1 MYPISGNSVPGRG
14 AIPVPEFQSARNQS
28 EDFLRH
34 FGFRESPFG
43 VTTEPMY
50 RAVIRVMSLAITLP
64 ITMASQATI
73 PQQQT
78 PYPAGLPSVESTP
91 QEQTPASTGI
101 PSSKSTGNKP
111 EVDLSSSTDSRAPSQ
126 PTLLTRASGNDGI
139 RLASG
144 DLLLVNVFGASDYN
158 HEVRVATDGFVNLPL
173 IGAVSVAGLTPREVA
188 ADLQT
193 RFSKG
198 GYFNNPEVSVFVK
211 EYSTQG
217 ISVLGEVQKPGV
229 YPLLGSR
236 TLFDV
241 LSAASGT
248 TQTAGNKVY
257 ITHRDRPQQPE
268 VVKLTYDA
276 SGVVQS
282 NVPVLPGD
290 TVIVQKAG
298 MVYVVGN
305 VQKPTGIVMVDPS
318 LTVLKAIALA
328 QGIAPNASLDKARLV
343 RKTSDGQIAIP
354 LQLKKMLAAKI
365 PDMRVE
371 PEDVIFV
378 PNSTASSAFKRSL
391 ELALQT
397 VSGIAIYRPY

>member
-1 MYPISGNSVPGRG
+1 
-14 AIPVPEFQSARNQS
+14 
-28 EDFLRH
+28 
-34 FGFRESPFG
+34 
-43 VTTEPMY
+43 MY
-50 RAVIRVMSLAITLP
+50 RAVIRVMSLAIALP

-91 QEQTPASTGI
+91 QEQTPALTGI

-111 EVDLSSSTDSRAPSQ
+111 EVDISSSTDSRAPSQ

-268 VVKLTYDA
+268 VVKLTYDG

>member
-1 MYPISGNSVPGRG
+1 MPP
-14 AIPVPEFQSARNQS
+14 
-28 EDFLRH
+28 
-34 FGFRESPFG
+34 
-43 VTTEPMY
+43 T
-50 RAVIRVMSLAITLP
+50 
-64 ITMASQATI
+64 
-73 PQQQT
+73 
-78 PYPAGLPSVESTP
+78 GLPSAES
-91 QEQTPASTGI
+91 AG
-101 PSSKSTGNKP
+101 KKP
-111 EVDLSSSTDSRAPSQ
+111 EVDSTGAPATASQ
-126 PTLLTRASGNDGI
+126 PILLTRASVNDGI
-139 RLASG
+139 RLGSG
-144 DLLLVNVFGASDYN
+144 DLLLVTVFGASDYN
-158 HEVRVATDGFVNLPL
+158 HEVRVATDGSVSLPL
-173 IGAVSVAGLTPREVA
+173 IGTVKVAGLTPREVA
-188 ADLQT
+188 SDLQT
-193 RFSKG
+193 RLSEG
-198 GYFNNPEVSVFVK
+198 GYFNNPEVSVFIK
-211 EYSTQG
+211 EYATQG

-257 ITHRDRPQQPE
+257 ITHRDRPQHPE

-290 TVIVQKAG
+290 TIIVQKAG

-305 VQKPTGIVMVDPS
+305 VQKPTGIVMVDPG

-328 QGIAPNASLDKARLV
+328 QGIAPNAALDKARLV

-365 PDMRVE
+365 PDVRVE

-378 PNSTASSAFKRSL
+378 PNSATASAFKRSL

>member
-1 MYPISGNSVPGRG
+1 MYRKIIRIVGLSITLMY
-14 AIPVPEFQSARNQS
+14 AIPA
-28 EDFLRH
+28 
-34 FGFRESPFG
+34 
-43 VTTEPMY
+43 
-50 RAVIRVMSLAITLP
+50 
-64 ITMASQATI
+64 ASQATSSQ
-73 PQQQT
+73 PQTVPPIQV
-78 PYPAGLPSVESTP
+78 PSSESAGKKPDLDR
-91 QEQTPASTGI
+91 ARSTGT
-101 PSSKSTGNKP
+101 SVG
-111 EVDLSSSTDSRAPSQ
+111 SQ
-126 PTLLTRASGNDGI
+126 PTLLTRARATDEMHIGG
-139 RLASG
+139 G
-144 DLLLVNVFGASDYN
+144 DLLLVTVLGASDYN
-158 HEVRVATDGFVNLPL
+158 HEVRVAGDGSVNLPFV
-173 IGAVSVAGLTPREVA
+173 GPVQVAGLTTGEVSS
-188 ADLQT
+188 DLKARLSQ
-193 RFSKG
+193 G

-211 EYSTQG
+211 EYATQG
-217 ISVLGEVQKPGV
+217 VSVLGEVQKPGV

-276 SGVVQS
+276 SGVQG

-290 TVIVQKAG
+290 TLIVPKAG

-305 VQKPTGIVMVDPS
+305 VQKPTGIAMVDPG

-328 QGIAPNASLDKARLV
+328 QGIAPNAALDKARLV

-378 PNSTASSAFKRSL
+378 PNSAAISAFKRSL

-397 VSGIAIYRPY
+397 VSGIAVYRQY